1 MYGPFS
7 PPTPDAADHRA
18 TLLQALKDTASTA
31 VSGYVAGLA
40 TGAVLAALLATPA
53 PWIISAV
60 LPIAVTLRAVAIVI
74 TAPLIACLHRL
85 RLVPRSVLD
94 FFNSYAAG
102 RWQILCH
109 ARVPAALPAFFASAR
124 IPVPAAVLA
133 ATVAE

>member
-40 TGAVLAALLATPA
+40 TGAVLAALCMLVQ
-53 PWIISAV
+53 WIISAV
-60 LPIAVTLRAVAIVI
+60 LPIAVSLRAVPIVI
-74 TAPLIACLHRL
+74 TAPLIACLHGL
-85 RLVPRSVLD
+85 GLVPRSVLD